1 MNDNYYEESVS
12 TESSKKHR
20 VLKIQLFVFFVIFLV
35 AALMCYIVAASQK
48 AATGSSATKGE
59 NAFFTFYLIVAIFF
73 TVFAVLALFLSK
85 RMIYSYDY
93 TYVSGSVHI
102 AKVIN
107 NARRKKIDEI
117 DCKKIIKIG
126 RVDSEGFYSTQSG
139 GGAVKTIKCFADKK
153 NIENQV
159 YILTNSTE
167 GRVMYLI
174 ECSDTL
180 LSYIVG
186 FTGKTVLAEDFE

>member
-12 TESSKKHR
+12 TENSKKHR
-20 VLKIQLFVFFVIFLV
+20 VLKIQLFVFFVIFLAV
-35 AALMCYIVAASQK
+35 ALLCYIVAASQK
-48 AATGSSATKGE
+48 AATGSGATKQE
-59 NAFFTFYLIVAIFF
+59 NVFFIFYLVVAIFF
-73 TVFAVLALFLSK
+73 TGFAVLALFLSK

-93 TYVSGSVHI
+93 IYVSGSVHI

-107 NARRKKIDEI
+107 NARRKRIDEI

-126 RVDSEGFYSTQSG
+126 RVDSDGFYSMQSSG
-139 GGAVKTIKCFADKK
+139 GVVKTIKCFADKK
-153 NIENQV
+153 NIENQA
-159 YILTNSTE
+159 YILINSTE
-167 GRVMYLI
+167 GRIMYLL